1 VAVAAT
7 VAALVAVA
15 LVHGPSSA
23 SSPVAPT
30 LSISG
35 PNRTLG
41 VGIATN
47 APVGIDFTRPMDVAS
62 VATWLQVWPAT
73 TSTTLSWS
81 TDATHLTIRPGPR
94 WQTDQRYL
102 VLLPATTR
110 LANGSM
116 LGAPLTYGF
125 STQPAPSVSGF
136 EVDRVTLAP
145 EIAQRP
151 DLQAMLVDPTAPL
164 PDTAAQASAG
174 TTIRITFSAPMN
186 RAEVE
191 RSFLVSP
198 TVRGSFTWDGT
209 SLAFTPSQRL
219 KPGSRYAVSLVGAR
233 DAAGNPLSGD
243 TSFSLTTYAATRVV
257 KVVPAD
263 GATGVNAGTVAMT
276 FSAPADTSATTTAFR
291 LVDRTTGRTVS
302 GSVAWNA
309 TGTRLTFTP
318 RGSLAAGH
326 RFAVRLTAGAVDLD
340 GNPLAAT
347 FTFTTRVPPPPRP
360 ATIYPSPS
368 ASSSAAQYAL
378 ALINASRKAYGFAPL
393 RLDAALSAVAT
404 AHAQDQITYDYFSH
418 VSRDG
423 STIVDRLTRAGISF
437 AHAGEN
443 QCLDYG
449 SITSALDWCHSVM
462 MAEPYPGVWN
472 HIANI
477 LEPDFTRVGFGYG
490 RASNGKLIMT
500 WDFAG

>member
-1 VAVAAT
+1 M
-7 VAALVAVA
+7 AL
-15 LVHGPSSA
+15 LHEPSSA
-23 SSPVAPT
+23 ASPVAPT
-30 LSISG
+30 LATSG
-35 PNRTLG
+35 LNQTLG

-47 APVGIDFTRPMDVAS
+47 APVGIDFARPMDMAS
-62 VATWLQVWPAT
+62 VATSLQVWPAT
-73 TSTTLSWS
+73 TTPTLSWS
-81 TDATHLTIRPGPR
+81 ADATHLAIRPAPR
-94 WQTDQRYL
+94 WQSDQRYV
-102 VLLPATTR
+102 VLLPATTL
-110 LANGSM
+110 LADGSV
-116 LGAPLTYGF
+116 LGAPFTYGF
-125 STQPAPSVSGF
+125 TTRRAPFVSGF
-136 EVDRVTLAP
+136 EVDQVMLAP

-151 DLQAMLVDPTAPL
+151 DLQAMLLDPTAPP

-174 TTIRITFSAPMN
+174 TVIRITFSAPMN

-191 RSFLVSP
+191 RAFLVSP
-198 TVRGSFTWDGT
+198 TVHGSFVWDGT
-209 SLAFTPSQRL
+209 TIIFTPSRRL
-219 KPGSRYAVSLVGAR
+219 KPGARYAVSLVGAR
-233 DAAGNPLSGD
+233 DVAGNPLSGD

-257 KVVPAD
+257 KVVPAEA
-263 GATGVNAGTVAMT
+263 ATGVSAGAVTIA
-276 FSAPADTSATTTAFR
+276 FSAPADTTATGAAFG
-291 LVDRTTGRTVS
+291 LVDRTTGKAVT
-302 GSVAWNA
+302 GSVTWNA

-326 RFAVRLTAGAVDLD
+326 RFEVRLAAGAVDLD
-340 GNPLAAT
+340 GNPLT
-347 FTFTTRVPPPPRP
+347 TSSTFTTRVPPPPRP
-360 ATIYPSPS
+360 ATIYPPPS

-404 AHAQDQITYDYFSH
+404 AHARDQITYDYFSH

-423 STIVDRLTRAGISF
+423 STFVDRLNRAGISF
-437 AHAGEN
+437 SHAGEN

-449 SITSALDWCHSVM
+449 SMTSALDWCHSVM

-477 LEPDFTRVGFGYG
+477 LDPNFTRVGFGYG